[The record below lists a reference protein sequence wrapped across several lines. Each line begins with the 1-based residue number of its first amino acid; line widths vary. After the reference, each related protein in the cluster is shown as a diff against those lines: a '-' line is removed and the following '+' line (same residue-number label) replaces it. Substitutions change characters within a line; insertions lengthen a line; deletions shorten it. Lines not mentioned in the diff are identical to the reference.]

1 MPRETSTERVSSID
15 MSSFTGVA
23 GEEEEEEEEE
33 LEGLREEGERA
44 EVVEA
49 EASSRRRDA
58 REDFPWST
66 CAIMA

>member
-1 MPRETSTERVSSID
+1 

-33 LEGLREEGERA
+33 LEGLREEGEGA